1 LQGWLVLVARDRDP
15 LGFETKLGP
24 GELEW
29 MAYST
34 KRSSGGTRASLLHR
48 GLQIQMRLLTW
59 YGLTAIASVSL
70 ITGCSGYLS
79 SADVYRPL
87 VGPDGAR
94 SVLPAGFQ
102 PLTARPSWMKSPPA
116 GDPSGGAG
124 HIAVAQFGG
133 SSVLW
138 FVQNNKQNKPPTTC
152 EPASSTNGIA
162 IDRYGNLWVPNG
174 RANTTTEYAPN
185 CGSAKLTIP
194 DPTGE
199 PADVGFDGK
208 NHVYILN
215 LNNHSGPPTVEI
227 YNATSGKQIGTLKD
241 PSFNILFGIGTDRL
255 GNIFVSNLTTGN
267 VGNVIEFPKGKM
279 PGVQLS
285 GVALGLPGAP
295 TFDASNNLIISDWYR
310 LKIDVFAPPY
320 DGPPTTAPLQG
331 SSIWCKLNHVE
342 KHLYCGDAD
351 FGSIDV
357 YSYPGNAYQYSYTA
371 GLSPSALVTGV
382 APDPA
387 ASYGK

>member
-1 LQGWLVLVARDRDP
+1 
-15 LGFETKLGP
+15 
-24 GELEW
+24 
-29 MAYST
+29 M
-34 KRSSGGTRASLLHR
+34 
-48 GLQIQMRLLTW
+48 QMRLMRW
-59 YGLTAIASVSL
+59 RALTAIASVSL
-70 ITGCSGYLS
+70 IAGCSAYQPI
-79 SADVYRPL
+79 SAGSATNDAVPRASNANGYRPMI
-87 VGPDGAR
+87 GADGAR
-94 SVLPAGFQ
+94 SVLPEGF
-102 PLTARPSWMKSPPA
+102 TSFGTRPRWMKAPPA
-116 GDPSGGAG
+116 YPSTGTG

-138 FVQNNKQNKPPTTC
+138 FVLNNKHNKPPMTC

-162 IDRYGNLWVPNG
+162 IDRYGNLWVPDG

-208 NHVYILN
+208 NRVFILN

-227 YNATSGKQIGTLKD
+227 YNATNGRQVGTLKD
-241 PSFNILFGIGTDRL
+241 PSFNVLFGIGTDRL
-255 GNIFVSNLTTGN
+255 GNVFVSNLTTGN
-267 VGNVIEFPKGKM
+267 VGNVIEFTKGKM
-279 PGVQLS
+279 PGVQLA

-295 TFDASNNLIISDWYR
+295 AFDRSNNLIISDWYHET
-310 LKIDVFAPPY
+310 IDVFAPPY
-320 DGPPTTAPLQG
+320 DGSPTTTPLKA
-331 SSIWCKLNHVE
+331 SSIWCKLNRVE
-342 KHLYCGDAD
+342 NRLYCGDAD